1 MRRLDYLYLHTEKGQ
16 KLDVIDSPHVRVYLI
31 GTQWRVE
38 LVCYKKTDDFR

>member
-1 MRRLDYLYLHTEKGQ
+1 MRRLDYLYLYTVKGQ

-31 GTQWRVE
+31 GTQWQGE